1 MPSRSSHVV
10 HHSFL
15 LTFSFSFLRHSA
27 FRGFRGRD
35 RRRGGTL
42 IRRSLWVR
50 YQPCASVER
59 YKVSTYPHRTK
70 ESGPLEKKA
79 SKVWTLKKKT
89 HPTLTETRLRSSD
102 FYPHCLPTWSHHHL
116 KIVCQFAISL
126 LAPGT
131 RESTSSPQIHLP
143 SRAAATPTLRL
154 SSFTSSH
161 HTHPSPLSRLVPL

>member
-1 MPSRSSHVV
+1 MIQRLASLMPSRSSHVV

-70 ESGPLEKKA
+70 ESGPLEKK
-79 SKVWTLKKKT
+79 SQQSLDPKKKDPSYPDRN
-89 HPTLTETRLRSSD
+89 PTP
-102 FYPHCLPTWSHHHL
+102 FFGFLPPLFAHL
-116 KIVCQFAISL
+116 VTPPLKNRVPVRHK
-126 LAPGT
+126 LACPWNP
-131 RESTSSPQIHLP
+131 R
-143 SRAAATPTLRL
+143 
-154 SSFTSSH
+154 
-161 HTHPSPLSRLVPL
+161 VY

>member
-1 MPSRSSHVV
+1 MGWRGGSQSAACFGLQNLDEAIRILPSVSFSVSRFPSGGYECLIQRLASLMPSRSSHVV

-70 ESGPLEKKA
+70 ESGPLEKKKA
-79 SKVWTLKKKT
+79 SKVWTLKEKT

-116 KIVCQFAISL
+116 KIVC
-126 LAPGT
+126 
-131 RESTSSPQIHLP
+131 
-143 SRAAATPTLRL
+143 
-154 SSFTSSH
+154 
-161 HTHPSPLSRLVPL
+161 